1 LEQAIGGLGIEEEW
15 RRVLLG
21 SSSQEK
27 GELASLKAT
36 QIFDLA
42 KEGDGG
48 AIEVLR
54 YVARIVANMI
64 TDISLLLNLDM
75 VILCGGVGTHP
86 CLCRETD
93 NLLQRHE
100 FARPALRS
108 SGLGTEAQLLG
119 AIALG
124 LRRVEAKLIP

>member
-1 LEQAIGGLGIEEEW
+1 M
-15 RRVLLG
+15 
-21 SSSQEK
+21 
-27 GELASLKAT
+27 ASLKAT

-42 KEGDGG
+42 KEGDGR

-75 VILCGGVGTHP
+75 VILGGGVGIHP
-86 CLCRETD
+86 SLCRETD
-93 NLLQRHE
+93 HLLQRHE
-100 FARPALRS
+100 FARPVLRS